1 MGKAGTYSPPFSR
14 LVLQLRRKKL
24 GNISR
29 PLGKV
34 EKKVVGGF
42 PRLRKVVLL
51 TPHGQMI
58 FGLTLHPAIAEDN

>member
-1 MGKAGTYSPPFSR
+1 MGKGGTYSPPFSR

-24 GNISR
+24 ETISR

-42 PRLRKVVLL
+42 PHLTEVVLL
-51 TPHGQMI
+51 APHGQMI
-58 FGLTLHPAIAEDN
+58 FGLTLHPTIAGDN